1 MAHKL
6 NSQQQKAVNN
16 ISNPLL
22 VLAGAGSGKTSVITF
37 KIAHLVTNCGYS
49 ADQVAAVTFTNK
61 AAKEMKERVCQMLGS
76 ETGDKLRVSTFHTLG
91 LNIIREETKAL
102 EMRRNFSIF
111 DDQDCMSLL
120 LELTE
125 NELKRDK
132 SAIYQLQEL
141 MGSWKNKLLTP
152 ERALAQANG
161 QNEQYAAKI
170 YQRYVRHLKA
180 CNAVDFDDLILL
192 PALLFQQNPQI
203 RHQWQAKIRYLL
215 VDEYQDTNGAQ
226 YELVKQLV
234 GPEAK
239 FTVVGDDDQSV
250 YSWRGANPE
259 NLQLLKKDFPQLEV
273 VKLEQNYRC
282 SKRVLKSANAL
293 ISNNPHAFEKKLWS
307 NLAYGAPIRI
317 LETDNEEQE
326 ARLVISDI
334 SSRRLTENAL
344 YADFAIL
351 YRGNFQARLFEKTLI
366 EQKIPYRV
374 SGGQS
379 FFARAEIRDIMA
391 YLRLLVNP
399 DDDAAF
405 IRIANVPRRE
415 IGAITLEKLGNY
427 ARERHISMLAA
438 SFEGGLASRLKGKGL
453 TAVQGFSKMISSTTR
468 QCQGNNIAQTLR
480 SFIKQLCYDSYLLE
494 TSSTPAA
501 AEFRWKNVQE
511 LLGWIEDMLQDV
523 PGEEEPLATV
533 VTRLVLRDR
542 QEKDKDD
549 NEGNEVQLLTL
560 HAAKGLEYSHVYMVG
575 MEEELLPH
583 KSSIEEENID
593 EERRLCYVGITRA
606 KSTLTMTLA
615 KERKRY
621 GAQIKC
627 LPSRFLDELPVDD
640 LDWPA
645 RQAPVSEEERRDKG
659 REHIARLRAILDGK
673 SKS

>member
-6 NSQQQKAVNN
+6 NPQQQKAVNN

-37 KIAHLVTNCGYS
+37 KIAHLVNNCGYS

-61 AAKEMKERVCQMLGS
+61 AAKEMKERVSQMLGS
-76 ETGDKLRVSTFHTLG
+76 DTGDKLRVSTFHTLG

-111 DDQDCMSLL
+111 DDQDCISLL

-161 QNEQYAAKI
+161 QNELYAAKI

-259 NLQLLKKDFPQLEV
+259 NLELLKKDFPQLEV

-293 ISNNPHAFEKKLWS
+293 ISNNPHVFEKKLWS
-307 NLAYGAPIRI
+307 NLAYGAPIRV

-326 ARLVISDI
+326 ARLVVSDI
-334 SSRRLTENAL
+334 GSRRLTENAL
-344 YADFAIL
+344 YADFAVL

-415 IGAITLEKLGNY
+415 IGVITLEKLGNY
-427 ARERHISMLAA
+427 ARERHVSMLAA
-438 SFEGGLASRLKGKGL
+438 SFEVGLASRLKGKGL
-453 TAVQGFSKMISSTTR
+453 AAVQRFAKMISSVTH
-468 QCQGNNIAQTLR
+468 QCQGSNIAQSLR
-480 SFIKQLCYDSYLLE
+480 SFIKQLCYDSFLLE

-511 LLGWIEDMLQDV
+511 LLGWIEDMLQEALN
-523 PGEEEPLATV
+523 EEEPLSAV

-615 KERKRY
+615 KERKRF

-627 LPSRFLDELPVDD
+627 SPSRFLDELPTDD

-645 RQAPVSEEERRDKG
+645 RQAPVTADERRDKG

-673 SKS
+673 